1 VDVHTRTMSSLVLRQ
16 NLSVVDR
23 ATYFTSIWFGR
34 RSTSFSCSQVR
45 GWLTD
50 LELVGT
56 DGDKWSSVQVHKLVV
71 LPLFSSLTDFPLET
85 EDAKIVF
92 PDVPTE
98 VIRSLI
104 QLLYTG
110 ECQLSPVAD
119 VVSILSLASVLGLF
133 IHPDR
138 LKVCVK
144 ESDNGNVMEEVE
156 NVVTVTNRNVKE
168 RGNGSVMK
176 EVQNAGPNKNV
187 KESGNGIVMEEVEN
201 AVTNKNVKESGNGS
215 VMKDV
220 ENAGPIKKLKV
231 NKVSKRVLLVPM
243 TEDFPTVTSSIEQE
257 MTSNVSK
264 NNVKVKP
271 VHLKF
276 SCEHCNFRCRFR
288 LGLEKHANT
297 VHKDKKFRCEKCDY
311 ETTKLRNVKIHDK
324 HIHVG
329 EGRLVCQ
336 ECGFK
341 AKTDSKLA
349 WHENHVHKSSTK
361 KDGKSVESMLK
372 LKPTLKERAK
382 KTLRVKKSFP
392 VDILYCHACD
402 FKTFYKKS
410 LAKHVLKFHKSKNM

>member
-1 VDVHTRTMSSLVLRQ
+1 VDVHTRTMSSLVIRR
-16 NLSVVDR
+16 NLSVVDK

-71 LPLFSSLTDFPLET
+71 LPVFSSLTDFPLET

-133 IHPDR
+133 IQPDK
-138 LKVCVK
+138 LKVCAK
-144 ESDNGNVMEEVE
+144 ESDIGSVMEEVE
-156 NVVTVTNRNVKE
+156 NAVANKNVKE

-176 EVQNAGPNKNV
+176 EVENGGHNKTV
-187 KESGNGIVMEEVEN
+187 R
-201 AVTNKNVKESGNGS
+201 ESGNGS
-215 VMKDV
+215 VMEEV
-220 ENAGPIKKLKV
+220 ENGGPNKTVRESGNGSVMEEVVNAGPNKSLKD
-231 NKVSKRVLLVPM
+231 NKVSKRVLLLPM
-243 TEDFPTVTSSIEQE
+243 TEDFPTATGTIDEE
-257 MTSNVSK
+257 MTGNVSK

-288 LGLEKHANT
+288 LGLEKHAST
-297 VHKDKKFRCEKCDY
+297 VHKDKKFHCEKCDY
-311 ETTKLRNVKIHDK
+311 ETAKLRNVKIHDK

-361 KDGKSVESMLK
+361 KDGKSVESVSK
-372 LKPTLKERAK
+372 LKPTLKERVK
-382 KTLRVKKSFP
+382 KSLRVKKSFP

-410 LAKHVLKFHKSKNM
+410 LAKHVLKFHESKNM

>member
-1 VDVHTRTMSSLVLRQ
+1 MSSLVLRQ
-16 NLSVVDR
+16 NLSVIDR
-23 ATYFTSIWFGR
+23 ATYFTSIWSGR

-71 LPLFSSLTDFPLET
+71 LPVFSSLTDFPLET

-119 VVSILSLASVLGLF
+119 VVSILSLASVLGFF

-138 LKVCVK
+138 LKVCEK
-144 ESDNGNVMEEVE
+144 ESDIGSVMEEVE
-156 NVVTVTNRNVKE
+156 NTVANKNVKE

-176 EVQNAGPNKNV
+176 EVENAGPNKNV
-187 KESGNGIVMEEVEN
+187 KESGNGSVMEEVEN
-201 AVTNKNVKESGNGS
+201 AVTIKNVKESGNRS

-220 ENAGPIKKLKV
+220 KNAGPGKKLEV
-231 NKVSKRVLLVPM
+231 NKVSKRVLLIPM
-243 TEDFPTVTSSIEQE
+243 TEDFPTVTSTIDEE
-257 MTSNVSK
+257 MTGNVSK

-297 VHKDKKFRCEKCDY
+297 AHKDKKFHCEKCDY
-311 ETTKLRNVKIHDK
+311 ETTKLRNVKSHDK

-329 EGRLVCQ
+329 EGSLVCQ

-361 KDGKSVESMLK
+361 KDRKSVEAISN

-410 LAKHVLKFHKSKNM
+410 LAKHVLKFHESKNM

>member
-1 VDVHTRTMSSLVLRQ
+1 MSSLVLRQ

-71 LPLFSSLTDFPLET
+71 LPVFSSLTDFPLET

-133 IHPDR
+133 IQPDR
-138 LKVCVK
+138 LKVCEK
-144 ESDNGNVMEEVE
+144 ESDNGSAMEEVE
-156 NVVTVTNRNVKE
+156 NAVTNKNVKE

-176 EVQNAGPNKNV
+176 EVENASSNKNV
-187 KESGNGIVMEEVEN
+187 KESGNRSVMEEVEN
-201 AVTNKNVKESGNGS
+201 AVTNKNVKEGGNGS
-215 VMKDV
+215 VVKDV
-220 ENAGPIKKLKV
+220 KNAGPNKKLEV
-231 NKVSKRVLLVPM
+231 NKVSKRVLLIPM
-243 TEDFPTVTSSIEQE
+243 TEDFPTVTSTIDEE
-257 MTSNVSK
+257 MTGNVSK

-288 LGLEKHANT
+288 LGLEEHANT

-311 ETTKLRNVKIHDK
+311 ETAKLRNVKIHDK

-372 LKPTLKERAK
+372 FKPTLKERAK

-410 LAKHVLKFHKSKNM
+410 LAKHVLKFHESKNM

>member
-1 VDVHTRTMSSLVLRQ
+1 MSSLVLRQ

-23 ATYFTSIWFGR
+23 ATYFTSIWFGT

-56 DGDKWSSVQVHKLVV
+56 DGDRWSSVQVHKLVV
-71 LPLFSSLTDFPLET
+71 LPVFSSLTDFPLET

-119 VVSILSLASVLGLF
+119 VVSILSLANVLGLF

-144 ESDNGNVMEEVE
+144 ESDI
-156 NVVTVTNRNVKE
+156 
-168 RGNGSVMK
+168 GS
-176 EVQNAGPNKNV
+176 
-187 KESGNGIVMEEVEN
+187 VMEEVEN

-215 VMKDV
+215 VIKEVENAVTIKNVKESGNGSVMKDV
-220 ENAGPIKKLKV
+220 ENAGPHKNLQV
-231 NKVSKRVLLVPM
+231 NKVSKRVLLIPM
-243 TEDFPTVTSSIEQE
+243 TEDFPTVTSTNNKE
-257 MTSNVSK
+257 MTGNVSK

-276 SCEHCNFRCRFR
+276 SCEHCNYRCRFR

-311 ETTKLRNVKIHDK
+311 ETAKLKNVKIHDK

-341 AKTDSKLA
+341 AKTDSKLT

-361 KDGKSVESMLK
+361 KDGKSVESVPN
-372 LKPTLKERAK
+372 LKPTLKERVK

-410 LAKHVLKFHKSKNM
+410 LAKHVLKFHESKNM